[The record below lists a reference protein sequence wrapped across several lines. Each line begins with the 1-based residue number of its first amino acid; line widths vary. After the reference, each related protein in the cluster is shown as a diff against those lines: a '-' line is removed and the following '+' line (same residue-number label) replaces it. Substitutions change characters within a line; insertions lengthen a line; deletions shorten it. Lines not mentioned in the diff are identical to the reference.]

1 MSTPVLVDK
10 KNLRMLIEMF
20 LKKTISTKDLD
31 ARIAAIEAMELD
43 VVVRALGGQAFTPEE
58 QADYR
63 EEYGS
68 WTAKDLSAAY
78 VRETFK
84 AALLLELLEK
94 RINTNQQQ
102 GKLL

>member
-1 MSTPVLVDK
+1 VSTPVLVDK
-10 KNLRMLIEMF
+10 KNLRMVIEMF

-31 ARIAAIEAMELD
+31 ARIAVIEAMELD
-43 VVVRALGGQAFTPEE
+43 VVVRALGGQGFTPEE

-68 WTAKDLSAAY
+68 WTVQDLSAAY

-94 RINTNQQQ
+94 RVNTNQQQ